1 MKLARVRQRSSGD
14 VRLVIVE
21 EGGLR
26 PVRGVDDVRALIG
39 EGCRSLAEAVE
50 RQGVEDDL
58 LSGEI
63 EYLTPLA
70 TTGAFRDFYA
80 FEQHVRAGRAW
91 RGLEMDPDWYKLPV
105 FYFSNPYALRGE
117 GDIPIAPGSARFDFE
132 LEVGAVLGGAGKNL
146 TPEQGAELVVGYCVL
161 NDWSA
166 RDIQKREMLL
176 SMGPVKG
183 KDTAT
188 SIGPWIVTPDE
199 LDDVRTETGFDLRMS
214 CSVNGVPYS
223 DARWSDVYWSFGE
236 MISYASRGASVR
248 PADLFGSGTCGTGC
262 INELSQTH
270 GEDRY
275 PFLKPGDVVEAAVE
289 RLGVLRNTIVAGD
302 PLIPL
307 RPGLD

>member
-1 MKLARVRQRSSGD
+1 MKLARVRQRSTGE
-14 VRLVIVE
+14 VRLVVVE
-21 EGGLR
+21 DQELR
-26 PVRGVDDVRALIG
+26 PVRGVADVRSLIG
-39 EGCRSLAEAVE
+39 EGCRSLAEAAEQHGFDAPV
-50 RQGVEDDL
+50 QGDVDY
-58 LSGEI
+58 LS
-63 EYLTPLA
+63 PLA

-117 GDIPIAPGSARFDFE
+117 GDVPIAPGSSRFDFE
-132 LEVGAVLGGAGKNL
+132 LEVGAILGGSGSDM
-146 TPEQGAELVVGYCVL
+146 TPEEGAALVVGYCVL

-166 RDIQKREMLL
+166 RDVQKREMLL

-199 LDDVRTETGFDLRMS
+199 LDDVRTETGFDLRMI
-214 CSVNGVPYS
+214 CSVNGRLYS

-236 MISYASRGASVR
+236 MIAYAARGSSVH
-248 PADLFGSGTCGTGC
+248 PGDLFGSGTCGTGC

-270 GEDRY
+270 GEDSY
-275 PFLKPGDVVEAAVE
+275 PFLKPGDVIEASVE
-289 RLGVLRNTIVAGD
+289 RLGVLRNRIVDGS
-302 PLIPL
+302 PLVPL